1 MKRIL
6 TARQMRWADQRAVAQ
21 GTPEGVL
28 MGRAGRAVANAV
40 LQWRPDSGRVVI
52 VAGPGNNGGDGYAAA
67 CVLAGRNMQV
77 TVVSVSDPDELR
89 GDVAEYAGRARQ
101 AGVKVR
107 FCGNDGEALDR
118 WLSRSII
125 VVDALFGTGLARPL
139 HGRVR
144 KMVDD
149 INASDRPV
157 LSVDIP
163 SGIHGD
169 SGKVM
174 GAAVRADWTLPIAT
188 TKWGHWLDEGRDF
201 SGHILPPADIGISE
215 AFIHDAYTAV
225 PNGVIEAVVLDEAI
239 IRAAFSGQ
247 HPRDAHKASFGHVWV
262 FGGSPGYTG
271 APRLAAMGAMG
282 VHAGLAS
289 IACDAPVYPVI
300 AASCLEVMVHPQDTA
315 PWQSAHA
322 LIAGP
327 GWGTHQQPLLQEILA
342 ADIPLVLDAD
352 ALNMLASDETLK
364 EHAKKRSAV
373 TVFTPHVGE
382 AARLLGCSTTE
393 VRQDRLGSALRLVEL
408 LHGWVVLK
416 GAETLVVSPGFA
428 VWVCPFGS
436 NRLATAGSGDVLA
449 GAIAGLLGQGIEV
462 SVAVPAAVGLHAM
475 AGEQS
480 GWYRAG
486 QLPDRM
492 AAIRDTI

>member
-21 GTPEGVL
+21 GTPGGVL
-28 MGRAGRAVANAV
+28 MGRAGRAVANTV
-40 LQWRPDSGRVVI
+40 LQCRPDSGRIVV

-77 TVVSVSDPDELR
+77 TVVAVSDPDALR
-89 GDVAEYAGRARQ
+89 GDVAEYARLARQ

-107 FCGNDGEALDR
+107 FCGNDGEVLGR
-118 WLSRSII
+118 WLSRSVI

-144 KMVDD
+144 KIVDE

-169 SGKVM
+169 TGKAM
-174 GAAVRADWTLPIAT
+174 GVAVRADWTLPIAT

-201 SGHILPPADIGISE
+201 SGNILSTADIGISE
-215 AFIHDAYTAV
+215 SFIHDAYAAV
-225 PNGVIEAVVLDEAI
+225 PNGVTEGVVLDEAI
-239 IRAAFSGQ
+239 IRGAFSE

-271 APRLAAMGAMG
+271 APRLAAMGAMS
-282 VHAGLAS
+282 VHAGLVS
-289 IACDAPVYPVI
+289 IACDESVYPVI

-352 ALNMLASDETLK
+352 ALNMLASDEALK
-364 EHAKKRSAV
+364 DRAKKRSAV
-373 TVFTPHVGE
+373 TVFTPHAGE
-382 AARLLGCSTTE
+382 AARLLGCSAAE
-393 VRQDRLGSALRLVEL
+393 VRRDRLGSALKLAES

-416 GAETLVVSPGFA
+416 GAESLVVSPEFA

-449 GAIAGLLGQGIEV
+449 GAIGGLLGQGIKA

-475 AGEQS
+475 AGEQA